1 MQTAAITAPLP
12 AAPYQEPTHRF
23 GRALDDRLPATGMHP
38 AGIHPGESAG
48 DGTPITTASTV
59 PAVEGATDEDGFSF
73 DDLLDIVNPLQH
85 LPVVSTV
92 YREIT
97 GDEIRPESRVLG
109 GGLFGG
115 VLGAAASLVDVA
127 VESFSGDSMGGHVMT
142 ALFGDDEAE
151 PSADEKSIQTAARD
165 AATTPLPVPA
175 ALPAVPAAPP
185 AATKPAAR
193 SATPQTQAQAQAQ
206 AQSIT
211 SDPASEPPLPSL
223 SSSAFDALL
232 QSFGA
237 PATPANTN
245 DNPQPGL
252 AYAPAAAASQGR
264 LVNKAL

>member
-23 GRALDDRLPATGMHP
+23 GRALDDRLPAAGLHP
-38 AGIHPGESAG
+38 AGIHATQSPNEGA
-48 DGTPITTASTV
+48 PITTASTA
-59 PAVEGATDEDGFSF
+59 PAREGATNDDGFSF

-151 PSADEKSIQTAARD
+151 PSADERSIQTAARD

-175 ALPAVPAAPP
+175 ALPPVPAALP

-193 SATPQTQAQAQAQ
+193 SATPQTQPQ

>member
-38 AGIHPGESAG
+38 AGIDATQSPN
-48 DGTPITTASTV
+48 DGAPITTASTV
-59 PAVEGATDEDGFSF
+59 PALEGATDEDGFSF

-175 ALPAVPAAPP
+175 ALPAVPATTP
-185 AATKPAAR
+185 ATTKPAAR
-193 SATPQTQAQAQAQ
+193 SATPQTQPQAH
-206 AQSIT
+206 SIT
-211 SDPASEPPLPSL
+211 SDPPSEPPLPSL

-237 PATPANTN
+237 QATPANTN
-245 DNPQPGL
+245 DNSQPGL

>member
-38 AGIHPGESAG
+38 AGLHAAESAVEG
-48 DGTPITTASTV
+48 SPITTASTV
-59 PAVEGATDEDGFSF
+59 AATEAATDEDGFSF

-151 PSADEKSIQTAARD
+151 PSSNEKSIQTAARD
-165 AATTPLPVPA
+165 AATTPVPVPA
-175 ALPAVPAAPP
+175 ALPPVPATAP
-185 AATKPAAR
+185 ATAKPAAR
-193 SATPQTQAQAQAQ
+193 SATPQTQPQAH
-206 AQSIT
+206 SIA
-211 SDPASEPPLPSL
+211 SDPASDPPLPSL

>member
-38 AGIHPGESAG
+38 AGLHAAESAVEG
-48 DGTPITTASTV
+48 SPITTASTV
-59 PAVEGATDEDGFSF
+59 AATEAATDEDGFSF

-115 VLGAAASLVDVA
+115 ILGAAASLVDVA

-151 PSADEKSIQTAARD
+151 PSADERSIQTAARD
-165 AATTPLPVPA
+165 AATTPMPVPA
-175 ALPAVPAAPP
+175 ALPPVPAALP

-193 SATPQTQAQAQAQ
+193 SAAPQTQLQAH
-206 AQSIT
+206 SIT

>member
-38 AGIHPGESAG
+38 AGIHAAETTI

-59 PAVEGATDEDGFSF
+59 PAAEAATDEDGFSF

-92 YREIT
+92 YREIS

-115 VLGAAASLVDVA
+115 LLGAAASLVDVA
-127 VESFSGDSMGGHVMT
+127 VESLSGDSMGGHVMT
-142 ALFGDDEAE
+142 ALFGEDDVAPTSNE
-151 PSADEKSIQTAARD
+151 DKVQVAARE
-165 AATTPLPVPA
+165 AATTPPPVAAAVPSAPTIAPSTTRPA
-175 ALPAVPAAPP
+175 AKV
-185 AATKPAAR
+185 T
-193 SATPQTQAQAQAQ
+193 TPQVGSAG
-206 AQSIT
+206 SET
-211 SDPASEPPLPSL
+211 SSAPALQSL
-223 SSSAFDALL
+223 SPSAFDALL
-232 QSFGA
+232 ESFGTSTA
-237 PATPANTN
+237 PANNN
-245 DNPQPGL
+245 DKPEPGL
-252 AYAPAAAASQGR
+252 AYAPVGTSAGR

>member
-38 AGIHPGESAG
+38 AGIDATQGPS
-48 DGTPITTASTV
+48 DGAPITTASTV
-59 PAVEGATDEDGFSF
+59 PALEGATDEDGFSF

-175 ALPAVPAAPP
+175 ALPPVPAAPP
-185 AATKPAAR
+185 ATAKPAAR
-193 SATPQTQAQAQAQ
+193 SATPQTQPQPQAH
-206 AQSIT
+206 SIT

-237 PATPANTN
+237 QATPANTN
-245 DNPQPGL
+245 DSPQPGL

>member
-1 MQTAAITAPLP
+1 MQTTAITAPLP
-12 AAPYQEPTHRF
+12 AAHYPEPTHRF

-38 AGIHPGESAG
+38 AGIPTAESVG

-59 PAVEGATDEDGFSF
+59 PAVESATDEGGFTF

-142 ALFGDDEAE
+142 ALFGDDDAE
-151 PSADEKSIQTAARD
+151 PSAGEKPIQTAARD
-165 AATTPLPVPA
+165 SATTPLPVPA
-175 ALPAVPAAPP
+175 ALPAAPVATP
-185 AATKPAAR
+185 GTTKPAAR
-193 SATPQTQAQAQAQ
+193 SATPQADTIKTEPSAG
-206 AQSIT
+206 
-211 SDPASEPPLPSL
+211 PALPSL

-232 QSFGA
+232 QSFG
-237 PATPANTN
+237 TPAKPANSN
-245 DNPQPGL
+245 DASQPDL
-252 AYAPAAAASQGR
+252 AYAPAAAAPGR